1 MDILQAI
8 KERHSVRSYNDK
20 PIGEDVKGRLQTV
33 IDACNAESGL
43 NVQLVTNEPR
53 AFGSW
58 LAHYGTFRGVSN
70 YIVVAG
76 AKGTDEK
83 CGYYGEKVVLEA
95 QMLGLNTCW
104 VGMTYKKVKGSYA
117 LRDGEKVH
125 LVIALGYG
133 TTQGEGHKI
142 KRFEDVA
149 SAEDGRAEMPDWF
162 KEGVAT
168 ALLAPTAVNQQKF
181 HFTLCCDGKVKADT
195 RWGFFSQVD
204 LGIAKLHFEIGSGKG
219 RDVWR

>member
-1 MDILQAI
+1 MDLLQAI
-8 KERHSVRSYNDK
+8 KERHSVRKFTNK
-20 PIGEDVKGRLQTV
+20 PIVDDVKRKLQAV

-43 NVQLVTNEPR
+43 NMQLVTDEPR

-58 LAHYGTFRGVSN
+58 LAHYGTFSAVSN

-76 AKGTDEK
+76 AKDTDEK

-95 QMLGLNTCW
+95 QILGLNTCW
-104 VGMTYKKVKGSYA
+104 VGLTYKKVKGSYC

-133 TTQGEGHKI
+133 TTQGVEHKI
-142 KRFEDVA
+142 KGFEEVA
-149 SAEDGRAEMPDWF
+149 SAEDGSTDFPKWF
-162 KEGVAT
+162 KNGVEA

-181 HFTLCCDGKVKADT
+181 HFTLCSDGKVEAGT
-195 RWGFFSQVD
+195 RWGFFSRVD
-204 LGIAKLHFEIGSGKG
+204 LGIAKLHFEIGSAKG
-219 RDVWR
+219 SDVWR